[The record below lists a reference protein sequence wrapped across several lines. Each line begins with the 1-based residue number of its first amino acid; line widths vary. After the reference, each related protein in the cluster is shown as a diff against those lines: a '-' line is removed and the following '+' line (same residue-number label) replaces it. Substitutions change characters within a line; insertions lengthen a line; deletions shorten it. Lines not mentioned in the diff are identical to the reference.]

1 MQSTSAAKTFLT
13 LFFMAGLLFSRRRG
27 SLRDREGARP
37 VRFQK
42 FCQLLRGE
50 VEITA
55 NIAVILVLQPGL
67 FLFEKLQLFLQVCLG
82 FNLLPP
88 IFNWLRYAQMRK
100 NVRSSRMY

>member
-1 MQSTSAAKTFLT
+1 
-13 LFFMAGLLFSRRRG
+13 MAGLLFSRRRG

-67 FLFEKLQLFLQVCLG
+67 LLFEKLQLFLQVCDFLFRFFYIPCEFVNFG
-82 FNLLPP
+82 IQFITSDL
-88 IFNWLRYAQMRK
+88 
-100 NVRSSRMY
+100 